1 MRRLPALAA
10 RRSRWVLPM
19 ADGSA
24 AALAELLLADE
35 ATRRSESLAAV
46 LAGDPPLVLWTV
58 CVSGRQ
64 HGLKPRCLD
73 DVARWLARHALEVL
87 KWEADQDAPAEAR
100 WESHCESCAD
110 RVSSAVERADLA
122 ARLAAEE
129 EPSTAESAFLL
140 GLLHDAAGWLAVAG
154 NPRAEDTSSCLPGW
168 LVEAENTPSAA
179 LVKLASAVLA
189 GEAPLPDPV
198 EIDLEICR
206 GRGAEAR
213 RRWLTPVEGAGDW
226 LPLLA
231 AKLSRLATLESR
243 FQETLETEKLEA
255 MAEFAAGAGHEINNP
270 LTVIA
275 GRAQL
280 FLREEQDPERRRAL
294 ALISAQA
301 KRAHEMIADMMLF
314 ARPPKPE
321 PTLIDLVELVDGV
334 IEEIS
339 PRAARQEIAIRRV
352 GRRVVAGLPTEPR
365 GGGAGSGDPRTTGP
379 VEVEADAT
387 QLTVALRAMCQ
398 NSLEA
403 IGHEGQIEIGVHRDA
418 ATVRIRIADD
428 GPGIPLEERRHLFDP
443 YYSARQAGRGLGL
456 GLSKAWRIITN
467 HGGRIDVDSRPGQGT
482 VFTVTLPQRQA

>member
-1 MRRLPALAA
+1 M
-10 RRSRWVLPM
+10 LPM

-73 DVARWLARHALEVL
+73 DVARWLARHAWEVL

-110 RVSSAVERADLA
+110 RVSNGVEVADLA

-168 LVEAENTPSAA
+168 LVEAENTPAAA

-189 GEAPLPDPV
+189 GKAPLPDSAR
-198 EIDLEICR
+198 IDLEICR

-226 LPLLA
+226 LPPLT

-321 PTLIDLVELVDGV
+321 PTLIDLVELVDRV
-334 IEEIS
+334 IEEVS

-352 GRRVVAGLPTEPR
+352 GEP
-365 GGGAGSGDPRTTGP
+365 GP

-398 NSLEA
+398 NALEA

-418 ATVRIRIADD
+418 ATVQIRIADD
-428 GPGIPLEERRHLFDP
+428 GPGIPPEERRHLFDP

-467 HGGRIDVDSRPGQGT
+467 HGGRIEVDSRPGRGT
-482 VFTVTLPQRQA
+482 VFTVMLPQRQT